1 MLACLESFP
10 ARDDDF
16 HIDFI
21 SETLVLQL
29 HIRQSVDSDELLRI
43 VQFKTSQF
51 ILKLVHDRHSCAYK
65 RLCIPASRK
74 CYCFQTLTGANIGC
88 RCFDTVG
95 FLGRDIETFKTF
107 AVHTLLWTLANGF
120 QVIKCP
126 TATTTK
132 RNF

>member
-29 HIRQSVDSDELLRI
+29 HIGQSVDSDELLRT

-65 RLCIPASRK
+65 RLVSQLPVSATISRRSLGLILAVDA
-74 CYCFQTLTGANIGC
+74 LT
-88 RCFDTVG
+88 
-95 FLGRDIETFKTF
+95 
-107 AVHTLLWTLANGF
+107 
-120 QVIKCP
+120 Q
-126 TATTTK
+126 
-132 RNF
+132 